1 MCIDSK
7 KRLDF
12 IEMAKVNPRLAF
24 APIAQEPKQLLK
36 AIKGYE
42 KEPLLSLE
50 EACEPLH
57 KILDELD
64 ENIVIAKKNCKRPAD
79 GLSQDESASIHLY
92 TMEWEDSDDS
102 LYAVLNR
109 TLRTPERQMIK
120 PWFKYLKL
128 FLTALFKLP

>member
-1 MCIDSK
+1 
-7 KRLDF
+7 
-12 IEMAKVNPRLAF
+12 MAKSTHHGKTSRFTDLSD
-24 APIAQEPKQLLK
+24 EPVDHSLH
-36 AIKGYE
+36 AIKGIQD
-42 KEPLLSLE
+42 KSLLPLIEAIQPISKFFQQLE
-50 EACEPLH
+50 DYVHLALQ
-57 KILDELD
+57 
-64 ENIVIAKKNCKRPAD
+64 NCQKPAD
-79 GLSQDESASIHLY
+79 GLTQEESASIHLY